1 MIPDSIVESV
11 DRLVAEQGEQPT
23 RVIVAHVLVMLA
35 DELPEHYGPGAQ
47 WAYRGWLH
55 RRADALKADR
65 EWRRTLLAN
74 T

>member
-11 DRLVAEQGEQPT
+11 DKLLADSPNASTRELVAQALIQ
-23 RVIVAHVLVMLA
+23 LA